1 MVVIEDNAR
10 IAHVTQGGY
19 TYRVVFVDN
28 QPKSVTRRHPSHRN
42 MWSRVWD
49 DAYGVTPGPTC
60 RSVIHDAGI
69 KVFGGAE
76 ARAKAGVA

>member
-1 MVVIEDNAR
+1 MVVIDDNAR
-10 IAHVTQGGY
+10 IAHITQGGY
-19 TYRVVFVDN
+19 TYRVVFVDGK
-28 QPKSVTRRHPSHRN
+28 PKSVARRHSTNRN

-49 DAYGVTPGPTC
+49 DSHGVTPGPTC

-76 ARAKAGVA
+76 ARANANAA